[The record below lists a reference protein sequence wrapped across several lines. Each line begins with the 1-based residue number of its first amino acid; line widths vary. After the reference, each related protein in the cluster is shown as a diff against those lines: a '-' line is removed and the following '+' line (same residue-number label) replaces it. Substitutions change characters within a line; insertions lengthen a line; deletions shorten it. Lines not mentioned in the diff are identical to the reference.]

1 VHYPMKR
8 LFFILAVI
16 GCISSNAQY
25 YYKDIIGTSETA
37 ITLQAYMKNK
47 VNRVSLNSFDA
58 DGTKSEAFFVS
69 QVFNPSQKT
78 LQTITKSGVSDES
91 ILLSFIN
98 ANGQVVKTID
108 SNQKLVSTALYQY
121 AENGSLT
128 NVTLISTD
136 SSKAF
141 SQVEEHLWQYENGKV
156 KRMIRVKNKVD
167 TMYIQFKLDD
177 AGNVIEEQSV
187 RNGKVSDPVYYY
199 YDAQNRLTD
208 IVRFNNKAKR
218 LLPEYMFEYSASNQV
233 IQKITV
239 PSNGSQYLI
248 WRYQYDER
256 GLKIKEAIYN
266 KQKQLTGKIEYL
278 YSFGS

>member
-1 VHYPMKR
+1 MKR
-8 LFFILAVI
+8 LFFVFAII
-16 GCISSNAQY
+16 GCISANAQY

-47 VNRVSLNSFDA
+47 VTRVSLNSFDA
-58 DGTKSEAFFVS
+58 DGTKSDAFFVS
-69 QVFNPSQKT
+69 QVFNPAQKT
-78 LQTITKSGVSDES
+78 LQTTTKSGVSDES

-121 AENGSLT
+121 ADNGSLT
-128 NVTLISTD
+128 HVTLISTD

-167 TMYIQFKLDD
+167 TTYIHFKLDD
-177 AGNVIEEQSV
+177 AGNVIEEQSI
-187 RNGKVSDPVYYY
+187 RNGKASDPVYYY

>member
-1 VHYPMKR
+1 MKR

-37 ITLQAYMKNK
+37 ITLQTYMKNK

-69 QVFNPSQKT
+69 QIFNPSQKT

-218 LLPEYMFEYSASNQV
+218 LLPEYMFEYSASNQI

>member
-1 VHYPMKR
+1 MHYPMKR

-37 ITLQAYMKNK
+37 ITLQTYMKNK

-218 LLPEYMFEYSASNQV
+218 LLPEYMFEYSASNLV

-239 PSNGSQYLI
+239 PANGSQYLI

>member
-1 VHYPMKR
+1 MKR
-8 LFFILAVI
+8 LFFVFAII
-16 GCISSNAQY
+16 GCISANAQY

-47 VNRVSLNSFDA
+47 VTRVSLNSFDA
-58 DGTKSEAFFVS
+58 DGTKSDAFFVS
-69 QVFNPSQKT
+69 QVFNPAQKT
-78 LQTITKSGVSDES
+78 LQTTTKSGVSDES

-121 AENGSLT
+121 ADNGSLT
-128 NVTLISTD
+128 HVTLISTD

-167 TMYIQFKLDD
+167 TTYIHFKLDD
-177 AGNVIEEQSV
+177 AGNVIEEQSI
-187 RNGKVSDPVYYY
+187 RNGKASDPVYYY

-248 WRYQYDER
+248 WRYQYDEK

>member
-1 VHYPMKR
+1 MKR

-37 ITLQAYMKNK
+37 ITLQTYMKNK

-218 LLPEYMFEYSASNQV
+218 LLPEYMFEYSASNQI

>member
-37 ITLQAYMKNK
+37 ITLQTYMKNK

-69 QVFNPSQKT
+69 QIFNPSQKT

-218 LLPEYMFEYSASNQV
+218 LLPEYMFEYSASNQI